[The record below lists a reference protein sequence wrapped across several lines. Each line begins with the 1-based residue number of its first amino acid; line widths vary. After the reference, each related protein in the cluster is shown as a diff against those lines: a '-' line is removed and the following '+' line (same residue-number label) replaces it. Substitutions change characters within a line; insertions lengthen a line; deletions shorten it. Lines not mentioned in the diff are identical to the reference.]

1 MPYLFIAL
9 LALSPISLSAQEE
22 LAAKIVHLP
31 LNQNE
36 PVIIRVG
43 TRSITTLEFPT
54 KIEALDGYGF
64 SVSPAPEG
72 PDLFQ
77 ISFSKGTNFLS
88 VKSLRD
94 GAEGNLS
101 VILASKVYSLLCQTV
116 NNPSF
121 AVIFQEGR
129 GKVIV
134 NPQEVLAKNKDAS
147 PARILGFLDKVKGYP
162 ALKVSAPEM
171 VQDLAITEPNSDSS
185 VEGLEVKLR
194 RVIRDDVID
203 SIGFELE
210 LTNKT
215 ATQFFYDPEGFFVR
229 VGDEVYPQAAS
240 DAAGTVPPGKR
251 QNAFFIV
258 SGKASGGRN
267 DLAITNKFDVGI
279 RQVSGEIG
287 KRRSASTERRESP
300 DASLGPEVDPVG
312 VPHAGEVDPPT
323 KVARAAVHK
332 RPKYALKRKTSANK
346 TDSNKPGPSRTT
358 HDG

>member
-1 MPYLFIAL
+1 MRYLFLAL
-9 LALSPISLSAQEE
+9 LALLLNSLSAQEE
-22 LAAKIVHLP
+22 LAARIVHLP

-64 SVSPAPEG
+64 GVSPAPEG

-88 VKSLRD
+88 VKALHE

-101 VILASKVYSLLCQTV
+101 VILDSKVYSLLCRTV
-116 NNPSF
+116 SDPSF

-134 NPQEVLAKNKDAS
+134 NPQEVLARNKEAS

-171 VQDLAITEPNSDSS
+171 VQELAVSEPNSDSS
-185 VEGLEVKLR
+185 VEGLEIKLR

-215 ATQFFYDPEGFFVR
+215 TTQFFYDPEGFFVR
-229 VGDEVYPQAAS
+229 VGDEVYPQAVS
-240 DAAGTVPPGKR
+240 DAGGIVPPGKK
-251 QNAFFIV
+251 QAAFFIV
-258 SGKASGGRN
+258 SGNASGGRN
-267 DLAITNKFDVGI
+267 DLAVTNKFEVGF
-279 RQVSGEIG
+279 RQVRGEMDQPHG
-287 KRRSASTERRESP
+287 TASEGRESP
-300 DASLGPEVDPVG
+300 GAFIGKPVDSAG
-312 VPHAGEVDPPT
+312 VP
-323 KVARAAVHK
+323 
-332 RPKYALKRKTSANK
+332 
-346 TDSNKPGPSRTT
+346 
-358 HDG
+358 